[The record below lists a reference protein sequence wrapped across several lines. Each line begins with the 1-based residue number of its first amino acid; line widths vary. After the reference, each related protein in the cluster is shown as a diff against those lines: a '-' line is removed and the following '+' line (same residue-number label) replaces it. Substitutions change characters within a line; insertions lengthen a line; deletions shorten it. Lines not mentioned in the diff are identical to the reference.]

1 MSRYKIDGNTAR
13 RENESQQKK
22 NKKKVSVRNQK
33 KQKPKLNRK
42 FVYSVTLQVG
52 INGNHGEYTLS
63 SIKVRNG
70 NSEKPADS
78 QKLEYSELKADNDAY
93 YSEVLSS
100 VDLETIRKKALDE
113 LV

>member
-42 FVYSVTLQVG
+42 FVLW
-52 INGNHGEYTLS
+52 
-63 SIKVRNG
+63 
-70 NSEKPADS
+70 
-78 QKLEYSELKADNDAY
+78 
-93 YSEVLSS
+93 
-100 VDLETIRKKALDE
+100 
-113 LV
+113 

>member
-1 MSRYKIDGNTAR
+1 MY
-13 RENESQQKK
+13 
-22 NKKKVSVRNQK
+22 
-33 KQKPKLNRK
+33 
-42 FVYSVTLQVG
+42 Y
-52 INGNHGEYTLS
+52 GNHGEYTLS

-70 NSEKPADS
+70 NSEKPA

-113 LV
+113 FGMKHATEDQIKYYTPDGDGYVRQYQEVPEE